1 VVRRIREHHALR
13 SIPSSWVAGEE
24 VMKTLS
30 EGPEGFY
37 KAH

>member
-1 VVRRIREHHALR
+1 MLYAQFQVRG
-13 SIPSSWVAGEE
+13 SQVKE